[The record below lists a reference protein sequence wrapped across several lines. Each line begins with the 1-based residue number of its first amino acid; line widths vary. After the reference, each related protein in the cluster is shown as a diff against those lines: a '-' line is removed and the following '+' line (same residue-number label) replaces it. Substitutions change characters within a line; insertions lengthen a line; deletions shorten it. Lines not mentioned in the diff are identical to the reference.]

1 MIQREFY
8 LNKIKKVWDRE
19 EIKIITGV
27 RRCGKTTILKQIITE
42 LKKREIKNENI
53 LYISFETAQYKKI
66 TNENQLDEL
75 IYEKTKNSVG
85 KIYLLFDE
93 IQNVKNWE
101 RSINSFRVDLDC
113 DIYITGSNS
122 HGSRFPGRHVL

>member
-53 LYISFETAQYKKI
+53 LYISFETAQYKK
-66 TNENQLDEL
+66 
-75 IYEKTKNSVG
+75 
-85 KIYLLFDE
+85 
-93 IQNVKNWE
+93 
-101 RSINSFRVDLDC
+101 
-113 DIYITGSNS
+113 
-122 HGSRFPGRHVL
+122 